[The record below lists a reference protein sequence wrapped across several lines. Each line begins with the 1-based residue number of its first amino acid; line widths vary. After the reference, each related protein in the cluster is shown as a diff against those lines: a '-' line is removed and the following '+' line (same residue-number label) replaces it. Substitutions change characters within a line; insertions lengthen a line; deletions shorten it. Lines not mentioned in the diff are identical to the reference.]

1 MRENLH
7 IEGMTGCLHEAQGTN
22 VGGMEGC
29 PPALRTPP
37 EEKSQTL
44 IQWSMESLPIAYA
57 Q

>member
-7 IEGMTGCLHEAQGTN
+7 IEGMAGCLHEAQGTN